1 MTTVAL
7 IGPDG
12 AGKTTIARRL
22 PDLLPFPTSYVYMGV
37 AVESSDRLLPTTRL
51 AHALKRRKRE
61 GGSSASPPA
70 VADATGTT
78 GPPGTRA
85 AKVSMPRRGRR
96 RSGPRRILG
105 AILGP
110 PLAGLRLVNRL
121 AEEWYRQAVTWRE
134 ELRGRVVVFD
144 RHFFIDYHAAD
155 IAAPERTVRRRVHG
169 WTLEHLYPR
178 PDLVI
183 FLDAPAEVLFAR
195 KGEGTLESLERRR
208 RDYLALAP
216 LVHRFE
222 VVDASRPL
230 DVVTADVIRILTDAV
245 GPRDRRAIR

>member
-22 PDLLPFPTSYVYMGV
+22 PALLPFPTAYVYMGV

-51 AHALKRRKRE
+51 IHAIKTRWGR
-61 GGSSASPPA
+61 GGGVAPGSAGTPTGKAGDGSRA
-70 VADATGTT
+70 TTAD
-78 GPPGTRA
+78 
-85 AKVSMPRRGRR
+85 RR
-96 RSGPRRILG
+96 RARRSRPARAVRALV
-105 AILGP
+105 GP
-110 PLAGLRLVNRL
+110 PLAGLRLANRL

-134 ELRGRVVVFD
+134 ELRGRVVIFD
-144 RHFFIDYHAAD
+144 RHFFLDYHAAD
-155 IAAPERTVRRRVHG
+155 VAAAERTLRRRIHG

-195 KGEGTLESLERRR
+195 KGEGTLESLEQRRQ
-208 RDYLALAP
+208 DYLTLAT
-216 LVHRFE
+216 LVRRFE

-230 DVVTADVIRILTDAV
+230 EAVTADVVRIVTEAS
-245 GPRDRRAIR
+245 GSRGRRGAR

>member
-22 PDLLPFPTSYVYMGV
+22 PQLLPFPSAYVYMGV
-37 AVESSDRLLPTTRL
+37 AVESSNRLLPTTRL
-51 AHALKRRKRE
+51 IDTVKRWRGTRS
-61 GGSSASPPA
+61 GRPDHGQSRGSSAG
-70 VADATGTT
+70 ADD
-78 GPPGTRA
+78 R
-85 AKVSMPRRGRR
+85 SMPSGRRGRR
-96 RSGPRRILG
+96 RSLPARAARAVAGPVM
-105 AILGP
+105 
-110 PLAGLRLVNRL
+110 AGLRLVNRL

-134 ELRGRVVVFD
+134 ELRGRVVIFD

-155 IAAPERTVRRRVHG
+155 IAGDERTLRRRIHG

-208 RDYLALAP
+208 QDYLSLAP
-216 LVHRFE
+216 LVRRFE
-222 VVDASRPL
+222 VVDASQPL
-230 DVVTADVIRILTDAV
+230 DAVTADVLRLVTEAV
-245 GPRDRRAIR
+245 APPGRRGAG